1 MQTRSSFINRVGSP
15 IAARRPLLMH
25 QPGPNILSHVEI
37 YSREDIASSDAPKVA
52 DRLEWAWVEDPT
64 LDGASPAALL
74 EKFRA
79 WAAEEVERQPGDY
92 YAEVIPR
99 FNLFIM
105 VDDEVLQSLGRLDA
119 LGMDW
124 PSNTFVKFVNV

>member
-1 MQTRSSFINRVGSP
+1 MAMLTAYPEVMISS
-15 IAARRPLLMH
+15 
-25 QPGPNILSHVEI
+25 
-37 YSREDIASSDAPKVA
+37 
-52 DRLEWAWVEDPT
+52 WVEDPT